1 MSIEKD
7 LINIAPSFYGISMV
21 PKEYWEL
28 YGKALLTIAGADGEV
43 SEPEMAWLVED
54 LAEEVGVSD
63 DIVAAWRSFDFEN
76 GDLEEIFF
84 SFNIRKTVNFSKLLI
99 YDAIRMSSADD
110 DYSMD
115 EKEDVSRAAQILRV
129 SKEDVISI
137 EALVGIEKAAEK
149 LRITL
154 F

>member
-1 MSIEKD
+1 MSLAKD

-43 SEPEMAWLVED
+43 SEPEMDWLTKD
-54 LAEEVGVSD
+54 MAEEVGVSEEV
-63 DIVAAWRSFDFEN
+63 IAAWEDFDYEN
-76 GDLEEIFF
+76 GDLEEIFYA
-84 SFNIRKTVNFSKLLI
+84 FNIRKTVNFSKLVI

-110 DYSMD
+110 DYSDD
-115 EKEDVSRAAQILRV
+115 ERENVSHAAHILRV
-129 SKEDVISI
+129 PKEAVMAI
-137 EALVGIEKAAEK
+137 EALVDIEKAAEK
-149 LRITL
+149 LRVTL